1 MPNDECDLVMKG
13 GITSGIVYPKAAVEL
28 SKSYRFRGIGGSS
41 AGAIAA
47 AGTAAAELGRSTGG
61 FDKLDALCEELA
73 KPDAL
78 LNLFQP
84 TRATRPVMRFGL
96 AFLNTKLP
104 TPVFLFMYLI
114 AWNAFTLFLVGAV
127 VAMLIVNFRLFDSI
141 DRWYHALIGVVV
153 FSLLFAMA
161 LTPFLIYFRVTGWMK
176 RVRRNHLGVC
186 TGMPG
191 VAGRPDQPALT
202 PYLCEKFRDLAGLP
216 ENGVLTF
223 GQLKGKKIDLKL
235 MTSCLSIQ
243 RPYVF
248 PLRDERFLFNEVEW
262 KAYYPQ
268 NVLDVMKAN
277 APQGKDYPTP
287 PSGYYYLPHAEH
299 LPVIVPVRISMSFP
313 VLFSAIPLY
322 TFTEAFERKDDA
334 VLRPSDLKLVY
345 FSDGGIVSNFPIH
358 IFDKWL
364 PDCPTFGIN
373 LAKFNQN
380 TAKSAEVPLQNPN
393 TNVPLPAPL
402 PNIAPPVPTA
412 AVSTQSLVVPTSN
425 KSGSTPQTS
434 RVHLP
439 KADEISVIEWN
450 EIQSFAELAAAV
462 FYTAK
467 NHRDTAQTE
476 LPSYKE
482 RVVTVRLDD
491 TEGGFNLNMSSDI
504 IRQVMGYGTAAGQTM
519 VEQYSKGE
527 GYKHHQWVRLRVV
540 LARLEDELCGLRK
553 MFGPNSHFTAFPGEN
568 VPFQL
573 SEADWEKSHV
583 VLDKLWEFVDANF
596 PQGKG
601 PFTIDPPEPLA
612 VKRFVPAEGGE
623 IQ

>member
-13 GITSGIVYPKAAVEL
+13 GITSGIVYPKAVVEL

-47 AGTAAAELGRSTGG
+47 AGTAAAELGRDTKG
-61 FDKLDALCEELA
+61 FDKLDALCVELA
-73 KPDAL
+73 EPNAL

-84 TRATRPVMRFGL
+84 TRETRLVMRFGL
-96 AFLNTKLP
+96 AFLDKKSS
-104 TPVFLFMYLI
+104 TPVFLFMHLV
-114 AWNAFTLFLVGAV
+114 AWSAFTLFLTGAV
-127 VAMLIVNFRLFDSI
+127 IAMLVVNFVLIDII
-141 DRWYHALIGVVV
+141 DRWYYAAIGVVV
-153 FSLLFAMA
+153 FSLLFVMA
-161 LTPFLIYFRVTGWMK
+161 LTPFLVYRRIKIWMNA
-176 RVRRNHLGVC
+176 VRRNHLGVC

-191 VAGRPDQPALT
+191 VADRSDQKALT
-202 PYLCEKFRDLAGLP
+202 PFLCEKFRDLAGLP
-216 ENGVLTF
+216 EDGVLTF
-223 GQLKGKKIDLKL
+223 GHLKSKKIDLKL
-235 MTSCLSIQ
+235 MTCCLSIQ

-262 KAYYPQ
+262 KAFYPQ
-268 NVLDVMKAN
+268 NVLEVMKAN

-287 PSGYYYLPHAEH
+287 PNGYYYLPHAEH

-313 VLFSAIPLY
+313 VLFSAVPLY
-322 TFTEAFERKDDA
+322 TFTEAFEKSGNSA
-334 VLRPSDLKLVY
+334 VKTSDMKRVY

-373 LAKFNQN
+373 LAKFDQN
-380 TAKSAEVPLQNPN
+380 TAPPAKVAVANQA
-393 TNVPLPAPL
+393 TNVPLPAAL
-402 PNIAPPVPTA
+402 PNVTPPVPTA
-412 AVSTQSLVVPTSN
+412 EVSTQSLVVPTSN
-425 KSGSTPQTS
+425 KHGSTPQTS

-439 KADEISVIEWN
+439 KANEVSVIEWN
-450 EIQSFAELAAAV
+450 EIQSFGELAAAV

-491 TEGGFNLNMSSDI
+491 SEGGFNLNMSSEI

-519 VEQYSKGE
+519 VEQFSKGE

-553 MFGPNSHFTAFPGEN
+553 MFGPGSHYTAFPGAN
-568 VPFQL
+568 VPFQM
-573 SEADWEKSHV
+573 SKDDWDQSRV

-596 PQGKG
+596 PDGKG
-601 PFTIDPPEPLA
+601 PFTIGPPKPLA

-623 IQ
+623 VQ